1 MNILYKLSGPF
12 IRKLSG
18 NQAHDFGIWS
28 LKSGLVPPYQQSF
41 NPRLAMDFK
50 GLKMAHP
57 IGLAPGFDKNAVA
70 VNQLVNLGFGH
81 IEVGAVT
88 PKAQDGNPKPTIFRS
103 ESTQAIINRMGFNN
117 KGIEEFCKNISG
129 YNHQIPLGVNIGKN
143 KETEDAAN
151 DYMRLAAGL
160 ADKVDWITIN
170 VSSPNTPNLR
180 NLQEIDSL
188 RGIIDTVKNQ
198 IALIPSPPL
207 LFVKIAP
214 DLNAEDLVE
223 LAVLFKEE
231 AIDAVVTTN
240 TTISR
245 PSGLEP
251 EFAAEQGGLSGKPLF
266 DLSLEVQ
273 KIMATELKGSNV
285 AIVGSGGVYDV
296 ETAWQRIIYG
306 ASLLQLYTAMIWQG
320 PYLAAEI
327 AQGLTAKLDEND
339 FDTITDA
346 IGSAL

>member
-1 MNILYKLSGPF
+1 MNMLYKLSGPF

-28 LKSGLVPPYQQSF
+28 LKSGLVQPYQQEF
-41 NPRLAMDFK
+41 DMRLSMNFK
-50 GLKMAHP
+50 GLKIAHP
-57 IGLAPGFDKNAVA
+57 IGLAPGFDKNAEA
-70 VNQLVNLGFGH
+70 VNQLAEIGFGH

-88 PKAQDGNPKPTIFRS
+88 PKAQEGNPKPTIFRD
-103 ESTQAIINRMGFNN
+103 EAHQAIINRMGFNN
-117 KGIEEFCKNISG
+117 EGVEAFCQNISG
-129 YNHQIPLGVNIGKN
+129 YNHKIPIGVNIGKN
-143 KETEDAAN
+143 KETQDAAS
-151 DYMRLAAGL
+151 DYMRLAASL
-160 ADKVDWITIN
+160 ADKVDWVTIN

-180 NLQEIDSL
+180 NLQAIDSL
-188 RGIIDTVKNQ
+188 RSIIDTVKNQ

-214 DLNAEDLVE
+214 DLNAEDLVD
-223 LAVLFKEE
+223 LAALFKEE
-231 AIDAVVTTN
+231 EIDAVVTTN

-245 PSGLEP
+245 PEGLEA
-251 EFAAEQGGLSGKPLF
+251 EFAAEQGGLSGRPLF

-285 AIVGSGGVYDV
+285 AIIGSGGIYDV

-327 AQGLTAKLDEND
+327 AQGLTAKLDENG
-339 FDTITDA
+339 FDTISDA